1 MRNLIYKS
9 LNFISP
15 VFNAFLKNRLRVL
28 AYHDIIDP
36 LNFENQ
42 IRWLKANYNLI
53 DIEELKDYL
62 SNRKSLP
69 SKSLLITLDDGDRS
83 VFQYA
88 LPIFRKYQ
96 VPACL
101 FVISD
106 LIDTR
111 KDFWWDTIKK
121 NEVKNGLS
129 NSEIMKIINT
139 NKRSSN
145 RDRVEFLKKYSLT
158 QHHQLTTAEIEELIE
173 SRVHIGNHSHT
184 HPMFDKLE
192 QNELHDELTN
202 VRTFFDLNKIG
213 DYSVFA
219 YPNGNYTE
227 ITEKLLIENNIE
239 IAFLFDHKINNRRI
253 NPLRI
258 SRIAVDSDNSM
269 AEFKSKVS
277 GLHPT
282 IIKMR
287 KG

>member
-129 NSEIMKIINT
+129 NSEIMK
-139 NKRSSN
+139 S
-145 RDRVEFLKKYSLT
+145 
-158 QHHQLTTAEIEELIE
+158 
-173 SRVHIGNHSHT
+173 
-184 HPMFDKLE
+184 
-192 QNELHDELTN
+192 
-202 VRTFFDLNKIG
+202 
-213 DYSVFA
+213 
-219 YPNGNYTE
+219 
-227 ITEKLLIENNIE
+227 
-239 IAFLFDHKINNRRI
+239 
-253 NPLRI
+253 
-258 SRIAVDSDNSM
+258 
-269 AEFKSKVS
+269 
-277 GLHPT
+277 
-282 IIKMR
+282 
-287 KG
+287 